1 MGADRKSSR
10 GGGGIARGRGRGHAS
25 VATGAPRQKAG
36 EKSARELDRELDAF
50 MGDGGVAN
58 SKGAAADQD
67 VEMA

>member
-1 MGADRKSSR
+1 M
-10 GGGGIARGRGRGHAS
+10 
-25 VATGAPRQKAG
+25 ATGAPRQKAG

-58 SKGAAADQD
+58 SKGAARGPAAADQD